1 LDFFDISVAIANFVT
16 ADDYGGF
23 KNSFNHHD
31 LVGKINKPTVILLK
45 WNSLKTKLKTKCMF
59 TVIAVSKWLIPPLRE
74 KH

>member
-31 LVGKINKPTVILLK
+31 PVGKINKPTVIQLK
-45 WNSLKTKLKTKCMF
+45 
-59 TVIAVSKWLIPPLRE
+59 
-74 KH
+74 